1 MKEAIENVETEVTV
15 SSRRTSKDEE
25 VETLG
30 NRKNISPYLT
40 MLPKAFM
47 KFHRAPRKK
56 TAKSPPPKSPDSDH
70 VKEGPCGIGCIVV
83 PCCERFNSIRCFL
96 FFFCML
102 LFTQGIIF
110 GLIDVSA
117 DSFQE
122 HYTLRIMQKLAL
134 KLSYGVSS
142 CMVAI
147 FVAYYGTRGNRP
159 RWVALSSFLIGVAS
173 FLLAY
178 PYLSDENLHLEEE
191 VSDICNPMKILEAC
205 TRSESFQS
213 KYVYFSTFGQIVLGV
228 AGVPLYI
235 LGITFLDDSVPL
247 HSSGF
252 YLGFGD
258 ASSTLGY
265 GVGHVMGAPL
275 LRAPKNHSLHESI
288 AEDDSDRKWQ
298 FIWWIDFFGAGLLAW
313 SAVIP
318 LLCFPHDI
326 PGTAKIKA
334 IKRKQQTHLFG
345 DKLKNKKF
353 GPGIKDLFAA
363 IGILLKNPVFLCK
376 AVSKASEFLVL
387 IGASEFIPIYLEN
400 QFIITARMAATL
412 TGVILIPG
420 CALGQLL
427 GGIIV
432 SKLQMSCKALMRF
445 IIITSLLS
453 IIFLVLIIFVHCHP
467 VQFAGIN
474 EDYDGT
480 GQLGNLTAPCNENC
494 RCSSSLYSS
503 VCGRDDIEYF
513 SPCFAGCTDSKMFK
527 NRKAY
532 YNCSCIKAGLI
543 TPDVEGD
550 FIDARPG
557 KCDTKCHTLPVF
569 FALVFSAVVFASFSH
584 VPLTLIIFR
593 VVPGKLHSLALG
605 ISYVILRLLGTIP
618 GPVIFKMVG
627 ETSCTF
633 RDINHCGRK
642 GRCWIYNRTKMAY
655 LLVGICFLCK
665 VFTICLTT
673 IGFYFFKYFKKENAE
688 VVQPIPVK
696 YINPKKAGKE

>member
-1 MKEAIENVETEVTV
+1 
-15 SSRRTSKDEE
+15 
-25 VETLG
+25 
-30 NRKNISPYLT
+30 
-40 MLPKAFM
+40 
-47 KFHRAPRKK
+47 
-56 TAKSPPPKSPDSDH
+56 
-70 VKEGPCGIGCIVV
+70 
-83 PCCERFNSIRCFL
+83 
-96 FFFCML
+96 
-102 LFTQGIIF
+102 
-110 GLIDVSA
+110 
-117 DSFQE
+117 
-122 HYTLRIMQKLAL
+122 
-134 KLSYGVSS
+134 
-142 CMVAI
+142 MVAI
-147 FVAYYGTRGNRP
+147 FVAYYGARGYRP
-159 RWVALSSFLIGVAS
+159 RWVALSSFLIGVGS

-178 PYLSDENLHLEEE
+178 PYLSVENLHLEEE
-191 VSDICNPMKILEAC
+191 VSDICNPMKILDN
-205 TRSESFQS
+205 
-213 KYVYFSTFGQIVLGV
+213 
-228 AGVPLYI
+228 

-265 GVGHVMGAPL
+265 GVGYVMGAPL
-275 LRAPKNHSLHESI
+275 LRAPKNHSFI

-298 FIWWIDFFGAGLLAW
+298 FIWSIDFFAAGLLAW
-313 SAVIP
+313 SAIIP

-400 QFIITARMAATL
+400 QFIITPRMAATL

-432 SKLQMSCKALMRF
+432 SQLQMSCKALMRF

-453 IIFLVLIIFVHCHP
+453 VIFLVLVIFVHCHP

-527 NRKAY
+527 NTKTY
-532 YNCSCIKAGLI
+532 YNCSCIKAGLT

-557 KCDTKCHTLPVF
+557 KCDTKCHTVPVF
-569 FALVFSAVVFASFSH
+569 FALVFSAVVFASFSD

-618 GPVIFKMVG
+618 GPVIFKMIG

-655 LLVGICFLCK
+655 LLVGICKCISCSWTLPPNLS
-665 VFTICLTT
+665 VSNLHEV
-673 IGFYFFKYFKKENAE
+673 KKCFA
-688 VVQPIPVK
+688 IPFCHGILPHHRPRNNVANK
-696 YINPKKAGKE
+696 PWTEILKTVHQKTCSSSKLFSLGI

>member
-1 MKEAIENVETEVTV
+1 MKEAVENVELETV
-15 SSRRTSKDEE
+15 SGRRTSKDEE

-30 NRKNISPYLT
+30 NRKKISPYLT
-40 MLPKAFM
+40 MLPMAFT
-47 KFHRAPRKK
+47 KFNRAPRKK
-56 TAKSPPPKSPDSDH
+56 KAKSPPKKSPDSDH

-83 PCCERFNSIRCFL
+83 PCCEHFNSIRCFL
-96 FFFCML
+96 FFFSML
-102 LFTQGIIF
+102 IFTQGIIF
-110 GLIDVSA
+110 GLIDLSTNN
-117 DSFQE
+117 FQE
-122 HYTLRIMQKLAL
+122 NYTLRTMQKLAL
-134 KLSYGVSS
+134 KLSYDVSS
-142 CMVAI
+142 CVVAI
-147 FVAYYGTRGNRP
+147 FVAYYGARGNRP
-159 RWVALSSFLIGVAS
+159 RWVALSSFLIGVGS

-178 PYLSDENLHLEEE
+178 PYLSVEDLHLVEE
-191 VSDICNPMKILEAC
+191 VSDICNPMKILDAC

-213 KYVYFSTFGQIVLGV
+213 KYVYFSISGQIVLGI
-228 AGVPLYI
+228 ARMPLYI

-252 YLGFGD
+252 YLGIGD

-265 GVGHVMGAPL
+265 GVGYVMGAPL
-275 LRAPKNHSLHESI
+275 LRAPKNHNQNTNRTVNN
-288 AEDDSDRKWQ
+288 DSDRKWQ
-298 FIWWIDFFGAGLLAW
+298 FIWSIDFFAAGLLAW

-400 QFIITARMAATL
+400 QFIITPRMAATL

-527 NRKAY
+527 NTKTY
-532 YNCSCIKAGLI
+532 YNCSCIKAGLT

-557 KCDTKCHTLPVF
+557 KCDTKCLTLPVF
-569 FALVFSAVVFASFSH
+569 FALVFSAVVFASFSD

-673 IGFYFFKYFKKENAE
+673 IGFYFFKYFKKENTE

-696 YINPKKAGKE
+696 YINPKKTGKE

>member
-1 MKEAIENVETEVTV
+1 MKEAVENVEPEETV
-15 SSRRTSKDEE
+15 SGRRTSKDEE

-30 NRKNISPYLT
+30 NRKKISSYLT
-40 MLPKAFM
+40 MLPMAFT

-56 TAKSPPPKSPDSDH
+56 KAKSPPKKSPDSDH
-70 VKEGPCGIGCIVV
+70 VKEGSCGIGCIVV
-83 PCCERFNSIRCFL
+83 PCCERFNSFRCFL

-102 LFTQGIIF
+102 IFTQSIIF
-110 GLIDVSA
+110 GLVDVSA
-117 DSFQE
+117 NNFQE
-122 HYTLRIMQKLAL
+122 NHTLRIMQKLAL
-134 KLSYGVSS
+134 KLSYDVSS
-142 CMVAI
+142 CVVAI
-147 FVAYYGTRGNRP
+147 FVAYYGARGNRP
-159 RWVALSSFLIGVAS
+159 RWVALSSFLIGVGS

-178 PYLSDENLHLEEE
+178 PYLSVEDLHLVEE
-191 VSDICNPMKILEAC
+191 VSGICNPMKILDAC

-213 KYVYFSTFGQIVLGV
+213 KYVYFSISGKIVLGI
-228 AGVPLYI
+228 AGMPLYI

-252 YLGFGD
+252 YLEPVWDLVLSWILHNGGHMFNLIF
-258 ASSTLGY
+258 SEFSRPLGEIN
-265 GVGHVMGAPL
+265 VCISQHHM
-275 LRAPKNHSLHESI
+275 SI
-288 AEDDSDRKWQ
+288 
-298 FIWWIDFFGAGLLAW
+298 
-313 SAVIP
+313 P
-318 LLCFPHDI
+318 FPHTLNGSDGKGYFPLPI
-326 PGTAKIKA
+326 DVCVEYSQNVLELFSTAKIKA

-345 DKLKNKKF
+345 DKIKNKKF

-400 QFIITARMAATL
+400 QFIITPRMAATL

-453 IIFLVLIIFVHCHP
+453 IIFFVLIIFVHCHP

-527 NRKAY
+527 NTKTY
-532 YNCSCIKAGLI
+532 YNCSCIKAGLT

-569 FALVFSAVVFASFSH
+569 FALVFSASVFASFSD

-642 GRCWIYNRTKMAY
+642 GRCWVYNRTKMAY
-655 LLVGICFLCK
+655 LLVGISLSSILTEDFDVVWPYLMSSDNLPATVILFL
-665 VFTICLTT
+665 
-673 IGFYFFKYFKKENAE
+673 EA
-688 VVQPIPVK
+688 QQ
-696 YINPKKAGKE
+696 A

>member
-191 VSDICNPMKILEAC
+191 VS
-205 TRSESFQS
+205 
-213 KYVYFSTFGQIVLGV
+213 
-228 AGVPLYI
+228 
-235 LGITFLDDSVPL
+235 
-247 HSSGF
+247 
-252 YLGFGD
+252 GFGD

-474 EDYDGT
+474 EDYDET

-696 YINPKKAGKE
+696 YINPKKTGKE

>member
-1 MKEAIENVETEVTV
+1 MKETLENVEPEETV

-30 NRKNISPYLT
+30 NRKKISPYLT
-40 MLPKAFM
+40 MLPMAFA

-56 TAKSPPPKSPDSDH
+56 KAKSPPPKSPDSDH

-83 PCCERFNSIRCFL
+83 PCCESFNSIRCFL

-117 DSFQE
+117 NSFQE

-142 CMVAI
+142 CVVAI
-147 FVAYYGTRGNRP
+147 FVAYYGARGNRP

-178 PYLSDENLHLEEE
+178 PYLNVENLHLEEE
-191 VSDICNPMKILEAC
+191 VSDICNPMKILDAC

-213 KYVYFSTFGQIVLGV
+213 KYVYFSTFGQIVLGI
-228 AGVPLYI
+228 AGMPLYI
-235 LGITFLDDSVPL
+235 LGITFVDDSVPL

-252 YLGFGD
+252 YL
-258 ASSTLGY
+258 
-265 GVGHVMGAPL
+265 
-275 LRAPKNHSLHESI
+275 
-288 AEDDSDRKWQ
+288 
-298 FIWWIDFFGAGLLAW
+298 
-313 SAVIP
+313 
-318 LLCFPHDI
+318 
-326 PGTAKIKA
+326 GTAKIKA

-376 AVSKASEFLVL
+376 AVSKASEFLIL

-513 SPCFAGCTDSKMFK
+513 SPCFAGCTDSKMLK

-532 YNCSCIKAGLI
+532 YNCSCIKAGLT

-569 FALVFSAVVFASFSH
+569 FALVFSAVVFASFSD

-655 LLVGICFLCK
+655 LLVY
-665 VFTICLTT
+665 V
-673 IGFYFFKYFKKENAE
+673 IGGLVPRE
-688 VVQPIPVK
+688 VVLGDAVEHLR
-696 YINPKKAGKE
+696 GKDWWEVLGS